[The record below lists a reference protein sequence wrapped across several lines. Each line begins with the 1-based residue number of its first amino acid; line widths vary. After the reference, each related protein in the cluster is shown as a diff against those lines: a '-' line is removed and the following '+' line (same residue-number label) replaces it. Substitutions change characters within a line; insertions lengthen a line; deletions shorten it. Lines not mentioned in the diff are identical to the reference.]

1 MRDKIIFLDMDGV
14 VNSTVEIV
22 KYLDNLVENECY
34 TKEEARKKYNIDF
47 CYMTELIFP
56 IHAERITRICNECDC
71 DIVWSTNWRIIKEYK
86 NNIDNARSMLTRR
99 GIPGERLIGYTPYL
113 PYSFRH
119 IEISTWLKTYGKK
132 IKRFAI
138 LDDRQD
144 ASYNTKRGKYFKTDF
159 KYGLTEEITQDVIK
173 WLNA

>member
-14 VNSTVEIV
+14 ANSTVEIV

-71 DIVWSTNWRIIKEYK
+71 DIVWSTTWRIIKEYK

-99 GIPGERLIGYTPYL
+99 GIPGDRLIDYTPNFYYG
-113 PYSFRH
+113 PRFK
-119 IEISTWLKTYGKK
+119 EIRDWLKRKGKNVK
-132 IKRFAI
+132 KFAI
-138 LDDRQD
+138 LDDNTY

-173 WLNA
+173 WLNG